1 MWSSLFVEV
10 EDLEKKKDKEPVKLV
25 DMENEEINKTSSRLF
40 DEAFISTNEEVQVRE
55 TSICCQ
61 IIHNVFPQTT
71 EQGFEDIL
79 WSCSIIRRKE
89 TWGMGLYHP
98 HNNCIGRTKLLNSII
113 EVKQSLPFQIV
124 DFLAKVVNP
133 IIIVAFVVIY
143 WVVGL
148 VQYTNPSF

>member
-1 MWSSLFVEV
+1 
-10 EDLEKKKDKEPVKLV
+10 
-25 DMENEEINKTSSRLF
+25 
-40 DEAFISTNEEVQVRE
+40 
-55 TSICCQ
+55 
-61 IIHNVFPQTT
+61 
-71 EQGFEDIL
+71 
-79 WSCSIIRRKE
+79 
-89 TWGMGLYHP
+89 MGLYHP